1 MRYCM
6 ANQTLEVMKRET
18 CLRGQLIE
26 RYAAITRKR
35 MGEFVV
41 IYKIERELTVKLF
54 ERRYYVSP

>member
-1 MRYCM
+1 M